1 MRTFD
6 FGPYVRSTVGFD
18 RMFDLLGNLPSR
30 EPDDSYPP
38 YDIAKTGDDT
48 YRIVMAVAGFA
59 PDDLSAVTREGQLLV
74 AGKRSEKPD
83 AQYLH
88 HGIGARPF
96 QRQFS
101 LADHVQVTGANLH
114 NGLLTIELERVVPEA
129 LKPRTITI
137 GTAGRGTPSALRE
150 VG

>member
-1 MRTFD
+1 MRMLD
-6 FGPYVRSTVGFD
+6 FAPYVRSTIGFD
-18 RMFDLLGNLPSR
+18 RMFDLLENLPSR

-38 YDIAKTGDDT
+38 YNIEKTGQDT

-59 PDDLSAVTREGQLLV
+59 PEELSAVTREGQLLV
-74 AGKRSEKPD
+74 SGKRGEKPD
-83 AQYLH
+83 SQYLH

-101 LADHVQVTGANLH
+101 LADYVQVTGAH
-114 NGLLTIELERVVPEA
+114 VDNGLLTIELKREVPEA
-129 LKPRTITI
+129 LKPRTIPI
-137 GTAGRGTPSALRE
+137 GSGARPTPLQK